1 MHFGE
6 NQLSP
11 CSIGISPH
19 PQFIEPFSMDT
30 GAGLH
35 ERYPRFTL
43 TMGRSRGFGSAP
55 ANLRPIQT
63 RFPFGSATEWL
74 NLPARATRRFI
85 MQKARHRA
93 ATEVA

>member
-11 CSIGISPH
+11 RSIGISPLPTVH
-19 PQFIEPFSMDT
+19 PSPFQWT
-30 GAGLH
+30 PVRAFTR
-35 ERYPRFTL
+35 RYPRFTL
-43 TMGRSRGFGSAP
+43 TMGRSRDFGSAP

-74 NLPARATRRFI
+74 NPPARATRRFI
-85 MQKARHRA
+85 LQKARHRA
-93 ATEVA
+93 AT